1 MVITKISKNKEK
13 IRILRYLPNDQWSR
27 SGKNINKFS
36 GSIEFY
42 SKKGEFL
49 GKLEMLDGKGKKDEQ
64 QNIKTSSTSCTYTF
78 GNSICTGDLHG
89 GDTYT
94 CSIQYTESCT
104 TTFKPDSGPTGNNNE
119 NETIDQGD
127 SGGGITTPI
136 PDEEEALKIINKLE
150 GRAKCVYDK
159 MVNNGDNINWI
170 LKNFNDGNIPSEFD
184 LIIEMS
190 TTLGDSTNAS
200 TIKSGN
206 TFIIGINAN
215 RIPDR
220 TSLSIAR
227 TIIHEGIH
235 ARLREFAS
243 RNGSNATEFPGVY
256 DYFRTYGK
264 NWDHQQM
271 ADFYRKTIAEG
282 LQQYDNNQHAPQ
294 FYMDLAWEGLS
305 QIIDANN
312 TDNPSSIYTEAWK
325 KLSSSDQERVL
336 LTIANEKRNGSKE
349 CEEE

>member
-1 MVITKISKNKEK
+1 MVV
-13 IRILRYLPNDQWSR
+13 
-27 SGKNINKFS
+27 
-36 GSIEFY
+36 
-42 SKKGEFL
+42 
-49 GKLEMLDGKGKKDEQ
+49 
-64 QNIKTSSTSCTYTF
+64 
-78 GNSICTGDLHG
+78 
-89 GDTYT
+89 
-94 CSIQYTESCT
+94 
-104 TTFKPDSGPTGNNNE
+104 
-119 NETIDQGD
+119 
-127 SGGGITTPI
+127 
-136 PDEEEALKIINKLE
+136 KIINKLE

-159 MVNNGDNINWI
+159 MLNNGDNINWI
-170 LKNFNDGNIPSEFD
+170 LKNFNDGNKPSEFD

-190 TTLGDSTNAS
+190 TTLGEFTNAS

-206 TFIIGINAN
+206 TFIIRINAN

-227 TIIHEGIH
+227 TIIHEGID

-256 DYFRTYGK
+256 DYFRTHGK

-336 LTIANEKRNGSKE
+336 QTIANEKRNGSKE
-349 CEEE
+349 CEE